1 MKRKYKV
8 KKCVK
13 TCSACPSQWDIHTT
27 DGEYIYARYR
37 WGGLTL
43 TLNFRQ
49 SDSVV
54 IFSAGVGGCLDG
66 DMSTDELKE
75 LTASILDWSEAE

>member
-8 KKCVK
+8 KTCVQ

-27 DGEYIYARYR
+27 KGKYIYARYR

-43 TLNFRQ
+43 TLNFGK
-49 SDSVV
+49 SNSIV
-54 IFSAGVGGCLDG
+54 IFSEGVGGCLDG
-66 DMSTDELKE
+66 CMTTDELKE
-75 LTASILDWSEAE
+75 LTASILDWSEVE